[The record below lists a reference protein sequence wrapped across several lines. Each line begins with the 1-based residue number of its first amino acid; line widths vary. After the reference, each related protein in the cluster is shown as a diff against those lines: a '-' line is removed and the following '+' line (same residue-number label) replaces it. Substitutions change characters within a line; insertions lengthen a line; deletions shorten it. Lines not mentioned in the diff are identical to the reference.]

1 MGVAARKELTDFQ
14 NLLGNMQAI
23 EKHNAELEKKLATAQ
38 QALKDEQEANKH
50 LKKYQWIEDADID
63 YWNITVRDKAV
74 VEGLLARSAQVF
86 GQRFAKDVTADDKE
100 INRYARQRVDYIVT
114 AAVKFVTQHE
124 DAWVKCYAK
133 YIKDHNR
140 AKGVEE

>member
-1 MGVAARKELTDFQ
+1 MGVAAIKELTEFQ

-23 EKHNAELEKKLATAQ
+23 EKHNVELEAKVEQLQKALAAE
-38 QALKDEQEANKH
+38 KEDNKH

-74 VEGLLARSAQVF
+74 VEGLLARGAQVF
-86 GQRFAKDVTADDKE
+86 GDRFAKDVTADDKE
-100 INRYARQRVDYIVT
+100 INRYARQHMDYIVT
-114 AAVKFVTQHE
+114 AAVKYVILHE
-124 DAWVKCYAK
+124 DAWVRCYAK

-140 AKGVEE
+140 AKGVED